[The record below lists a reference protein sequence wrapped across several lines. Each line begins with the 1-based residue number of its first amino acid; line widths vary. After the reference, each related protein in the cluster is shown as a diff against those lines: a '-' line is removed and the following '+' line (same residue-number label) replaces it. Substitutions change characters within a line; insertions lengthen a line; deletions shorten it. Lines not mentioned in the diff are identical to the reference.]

1 MTQLYLTDKTIN
13 DEKDNENGNK
23 GKSIDVLLF
32 FADIIFFNH
41 GMQDVGTT
49 IQWWQNNENRRRE
62 PGAGFNHS
70 RKIMFRLN

>member
-49 IQWWQNNENRRRE
+49 IQ
-62 PGAGFNHS
+62 
-70 RKIMFRLN
+70 